1 MESRVSHILG
11 EIRRLEEE
19 LEEAIRTHE
28 VEFLYRM
35 DGTKVRFEETVK
47 RAHQQLKVGLFRWLR
62 ESSFR
67 NVISAPFIYSMILP
81 FLLFDLF
88 ISAYQAIC
96 FPLYR
101 MPMVKR
107 RKYIVLDRH
116 RLSYLNVIEKLNC
129 IYCGY
134 ANGLLA
140 YAREIGAR
148 TEEYWCPV
156 KHAGKI
162 LDPHR
167 RYARFADFGDPGA
180 YQAQTAQRGQQTP
193 GVTNH

>member
-35 DGTKVRFEETVK
+35 DGTKVRFEKKVK
-47 RAHQQLKVGLFRWLR
+47 QAHQKLKVGLFRWLR

-81 FLLFDLF
+81 FLVLDLF

-101 MPMVKR
+101 MPTVKR

-116 RLSYLNVIEKLNC
+116 RLSYLNLIEKINC

-148 TEEYWCPV
+148 TEQYWCPV

-167 RYARFADFGDPGA
+167 RYARFADFGDPEA
-180 YQAQTAQRGQQTP
+180 YREQVAQSRRYTSGIE
-193 GVTNH
+193 NH

>member
-1 MESRVSHILG
+1 MESRVSHILS

-19 LEEAIRTHE
+19 LEDAIRTHE
-28 VEFLYRM
+28 VKFLYRM
-35 DGTKVRFEETVK
+35 DGTKVRFEATVK
-47 RAHQQLKVGLFRWLR
+47 KAHQKLKVGLYRWLR

-67 NVISAPFIYSMILP
+67 NLISAPFIYSMILP
-81 FLLFDLF
+81 FMALDLF

-101 MPMVKR
+101 MPKVSR

-116 RLSYLNVIEKLNC
+116 KLSYLNVIEKFNC

-156 KHAGKI
+156 KHAGKV

-167 RYARFADFGDPGA
+167 RYARFADFGDPEA
-180 YQAQTAQRGQQTP
+180 YRTQMADARR
-193 GVTNH
+193 

>member
-1 MESRVSHILG
+1 MLDRRAAMESRVSHILG

-28 VEFLYRM
+28 VEFLYRI
-35 DGTKVRFEETVK
+35 DGTKVRFEKTVRK
-47 RAHQQLKVGLFRWLR
+47 AHQQLKVGLFRWLR
-62 ESSFR
+62 ESRFR
-67 NVISAPFIYSMILP
+67 NVISAPFIYSLILP
-81 FLLFDLF
+81 FLVLDLF

-101 MPMVKR
+101 MPKVDR
-107 RKYIVLDRH
+107 RKYIVVDRH
-116 RLSYLNVIEKLNC
+116 KLSYLNVIEKLNC

-134 ANGLLA
+134 ANGLFA

-167 RYARFADFGDPGA
+167 RYVRFADFGDPEA
-180 YQAQTAQRGQQTP
+180 YREQIAAARR
-193 GVTNH
+193 

>member
-1 MESRVSHILG
+1 MLDRRAAMESRVSHILG

-28 VEFLYRM
+28 VEFLYRI
-35 DGTKVRFEETVK
+35 DGTKVRFEKTVRK
-47 RAHQQLKVGLFRWLR
+47 AHQQLKVGLFRWLR
-62 ESSFR
+62 ESRFR
-67 NVISAPFIYSMILP
+67 NVISAPFIYSLILP
-81 FLLFDLF
+81 FLVLDLF

-101 MPMVKR
+101 MPKVDR
-107 RKYIVLDRH
+107 RKYIVVDRH
-116 RLSYLNVIEKLNC
+116 KLSYLNVIEKLNC

-134 ANGLLA
+134 ANGLFA

-167 RYARFADFGDPGA
+167 RYARFADFGDPEA
-180 YQAQTAQRGQQTP
+180 YREQIAAARR
-193 GVTNH
+193 